1 MQIRLNKTRLGTH
14 QSHRNLTRTEHISE
28 RLSSPKSVSSNNK
41 VVVRPVT
48 NKAEALE
55 AINEIYKKRKATLDR
70 RIFILKS
77 KTRELTRLEAEVL
90 HMNEPDSPNEEQFE
104 PSLSI

>member
-1 MQIRLNKTRLGTH
+1 LQIKLNKTRLGTH
-14 QSHRNLTRTEHISE
+14 QSHRNLTRTMNISE
-28 RLSSPKSVSSNNK
+28 RLLSPKSVGDKNK
-41 VVVRPVT
+41 GAVKPVT

-70 RIFILKS
+70 RVFILKS

-90 HMNEPDSPNEEQFE
+90 HMNEPDSPVEEQYE
-104 PSLSI
+104 PSVSI